1 MTGSTDDLADIVTRH
16 RDPVEVEEALSLL
29 NYAEA
34 PRIGEWTLRSALV
47 RLAQPHPLRAEAVLG
62 LVRRLDAAL
71 KPFVRTLQ
79 KHAVVTGRTIPPS
92 TEGIADARVVDL
104 ALLSERSGVDITD
117 VVRRYG
123 SDLPLNDAEIE
134 AAPLVALALTLDEL
148 ADRLAAWASAD
159 REQPPLDA
167 IDRACAEVH
176 GQLERLG
183 VPTEDGWRPG
193 YVSGP

>member
-16 RDPVEVEEALSLL
+16 RDPVEVDETRSLL

-47 RLAQPHPLRAEAVLG
+47 RLAQPYPLRAEAVLG

-79 KHAVVTGRTIPPS
+79 KHAVVTGRMIPPS

-104 ALLSERSGVDITD
+104 AVLSERSGVDITD

-134 AAPLVALALTLDEL
+134 AAPLVAVALTLDEL

-167 IDRACAEVH
+167 IDRACAGVYER
-176 GQLERLG
+176 LERLG

-193 YVSGP
+193 YGSRR